1 MAVGRISGQLLT
13 STLERDGID
22 LTFTNNG
29 NDMLHF
35 DMQNDRL
42 GVKKTNPSYEFDI
55 NGTVQST
62 TIRSGEAVIDNVT
75 INDNIISTTVGNLE
89 FTPATTFDRV
99 IVNGNIE
106 VTGAVTSATGST
118 ILVQNTPPTG
128 AVNGSIWMNS
138 DNGRFYVYVVDVD
151 SSQWIQPSI
160 GVVGDFDVFANVQVG
175 ATVINAVG
183 SDTFSIVAGNNI
195 TVIADEIN
203 NQITIETPA
212 LTESEV
218 IALGIALG

>member
-99 IVNGNIE
+99 IINGDME
-106 VTGAVTSATGST
+106 VTGAVTTATGSV

-183 SDTFSIVAGNNI
+183 SDTFRIVAGNNI
-195 TVIADEIN
+195 TLIADEIN

-212 LTESEV
+212 LTQSEV

>member
-13 STLERDGID
+13 PTLERDGID

>member
-99 IVNGNIE
+99 IINGDME
-106 VTGAVTSATGST
+106 VTGAVTTATGSV

-195 TVIADEIN
+195 TLIADEIN

-212 LTESEV
+212 LTQSEV

>member
-13 STLERDGID
+13 PTLERDGID
-22 LTFTNNG
+22 LTFTNNS
-29 NDMLHF
+29 NTLLHF
-35 DMQNDRL
+35 DTANNRI

-55 NGTVQST
+55 DGTVQST
-62 TIRSGEAVIDNVT
+62 TVRSGEAVIDDVT

-89 FTPATTFDRV
+89 FTPATAFDRV
-99 IVNGNIE
+99 IVNGDME
-106 VTGAVTSATGST
+106 VTGAVTTATGSV

-138 DNGRFYVYVVDVD
+138 DNGRFYVYIVDVD

-183 SDTFSIVAGNNI
+183 SDTVTFVAGENI
-195 TVIADEIN
+195 TISPNEIN
-203 NQITIETPA
+203 NEITITGIGVTQTA
-212 LTESEV
+212 AIAYT
-218 IALGIALG
+218 IALG

>member
-1 MAVGRISGQLLT
+1 VAVGRISGQLLT
-13 STLERDGID
+13 PTLERDGID
-22 LTFTNNG
+22 LTFTNNS
-29 NDMLHF
+29 NTLLHF
-35 DMQNDRL
+35 DTANNRI

-55 NGTVQST
+55 DGTVQST
-62 TIRSGEAVIDNVT
+62 TVRSGEAVIDDVT

-89 FTPATTFDRV
+89 FTPATAFDRV

-138 DNGRFYVYVVDVD
+138 DNGRFYVYIVDSD

-160 GVVGDFDVFANVQVG
+160 GVVGDFDVFANIQVG

-183 SDTFSIVAGNNI
+183 SDTFTFVAGNNI
-195 TVIADEIN
+195 TLTADEIN
-203 NQITIETPA
+203 NQIIIETPA
-212 LTESEV
+212 LTETEV
-218 IALGIALG
+218 IALSIALG

>member
-99 IVNGNIE
+99 IVNGDME
-106 VTGAVTSATGST
+106 VTGAVTTATGSV

-138 DNGRFYVYVVDVD
+138 DNGRFYVYIVDVD

-183 SDTFSIVAGNNI
+183 SDTFRIVAGNNI
-195 TVIADEIN
+195 TLIADEIN

-212 LTESEV
+212 LTQSEV

>member
-13 STLERDGID
+13 PTLERDGID
-22 LTFTNNG
+22 LTFTNNS
-29 NDMLHF
+29 NTLLHF
-35 DMQNDRL
+35 DTANNRI

-55 NGTVQST
+55 DGTVQST
-62 TIRSGEAVIDNVT
+62 TVRSGEAVIDDVT

-89 FTPATTFDRV
+89 FTPATAFDRV

-138 DNGRFYVYVVDVD
+138 DNGRFYVYIVDSD

-160 GVVGDFDVFANVQVG
+160 GVVGDFDVFANIQVG

-183 SDTFSIVAGNNI
+183 SDTFTFVAGNNI
-195 TVIADEIN
+195 TLTADEIN
-203 NQITIETPA
+203 NQIIIETPA
-212 LTESEV
+212 LTETEV
-218 IALGIALG
+218 IALSIALG